1 MRIMNTN
8 DNDRSV
14 LMDEKQNSEEIWPC
28 EVKKK
33 TNNWTNVC
41 TKKGFWVD
49 VRKVLRVSRYK
60 VRHRT
65 SLIKN

>member
-33 TNNWTNVC
+33 
-41 TKKGFWVD
+41 
-49 VRKVLRVSRYK
+49 
-60 VRHRT
+60 
-65 SLIKN
+65 LIIGQMCV